1 VTVADN
7 DHESPSDPADLRVG
21 APERASAEDALETHL
36 VAKRLDTADYE
47 RRVAACRT
55 AHTRSE
61 LMKIFADLP
70 VPHPELP
77 AAATP
82 VVVEEEVDEG
92 PPMPMSFLAGCL
104 TLGLGFPVAVVLGFV
119 YGVWWA
125 LAVPVVVTVVMAY
138 VEHVRTP
145 RDGHAD
151 TSPEG

>member
-7 DHESPSDPADLRVG
+7 DHESPGDSADLRVG
-21 APERASAEDALETHL
+21 TPERASAEDALETHL

-55 AHTRSE
+55 AQTRSE

-77 AAATP
+77 AAVTP
-82 VVVEEEVDEG
+82 VVEEVHEG
-92 PPMPMSFLAGCL
+92 PPMPMSFFAGCM

-125 LAVPVVVTVVMAY
+125 LAVPVAVTVVMAY
-138 VEHVRTP
+138 VEHLRTP